1 MLRKNRHTCTQRW
14 YWSAGIGLGLVVV
27 AIVCVFLIANDR
39 TPAKASVLPVANEP
53 NAIVSSSLPITK
65 PEFTLVEVFPH
76 LDFPPG
82 SVEEECGLNAYVPN
96 DYDYDYYGDTDNIY
110 WPKSPYNK
118 NGELVA
124 LDSEACRVALE
135 NHINTINPYLWGETE
150 SDRQGVFLTHWTRQF
165 AFVELDSPLTFERI
179 FADPAGDFVRMQEAL
194 SRPEC
199 LLEPGEKNWEL
210 QESCHADAFLNFAL
224 INRFCFAGG
233 VDNRTRSYYWK
244 EDNPT
249 PEQDR
254 LMWKQ
259 TLEDA
264 WVEEMCEELNPM
276 LEFTSEQHPELY
288 NSVMFLRDPSLKR
301 TKSTDELLIE
311 LAARLGDDAAGLALP
326 TLVLHSHYYH
336 EEGYKYGR
344 FAEVLS
350 SDAWKDFAIKK
361 APSTDRFLQTF
372 QMLARVTSRK
382 ADPRDEFELDWQ
394 WVAQYL
400 CAPPYYQEKLKVPG
414 VLQEEPEPHHSCAEI
429 VHEIRQ
435 SGTTFRPLLDVLD
448 KFEQVALELEVYE

>member
-1 MLRKNRHTCTQRW
+1 MLRTNRYTSNQRW
-14 YWSAGIGLGLVVV
+14 FWSIGIGLGLTVV
-27 AIVCVFLIANDR
+27 AIVCVFLIATDR
-39 TPAKASVLPVANEP
+39 PPAQASVQPVGNEP
-53 NAIVSSSLPITK
+53 NALVSSSLPITEAEL
-65 PEFTLVEVFPH
+65 PLIEVFPQLPQ

-82 SVEEECGLNAYVPN
+82 SVEEACGLNDLPPRVG
-96 DYDYDYYGDTDNIY
+96 YYKYENREKVSLWVNNPFANT
-110 WPKSPYNK
+110 PFR
-118 NGELVA
+118 A
-124 LDSEACRVALE
+124 LDSEACRIALE
-135 NHINTINPYLWGETE
+135 NHLSTINPYLWGETE
-150 SDRQGVFLTHWTRQF
+150 SDRQVFFVTHSSRQF
-165 AFVELDSPLTFERI
+165 AFVELDNPLTFQRI
-179 FADPAGDFVRMQEAL
+179 FADPAADLAQVRDAL

-199 LLEPGEKNWEL
+199 WLEPGKKNWEL
-210 QESCHADAFLNFAL
+210 KESCHADAFLNFAL
-224 INRFCFAGG
+224 LNRFCFSGG
-233 VDNRTRSYYWK
+233 VDNRTRSYYWE

-276 LEFTSEQHPELY
+276 LELTSEQHSELY
-288 NSVMFLRDPSLKR
+288 LSVMSLSYPSS
-301 TKSTDELLIE
+301 KSIQELLIE
-311 LAARLGDDAAGLALP
+311 LAARLGDNAAGLALP
-326 TLVLHSHYYH
+326 IHVAHSHYYH
-336 EEGYKYGR
+336 EEGYKHGR
-344 FAEVLS
+344 FAELLS

-414 VLQEEPEPHHSCAEI
+414 VLQEELEPHHSCAEI